1 MTTILLAS
9 VLLGV
14 AVVIALLAA
23 MLVRRPVGHGEVTL
37 IQQQLVELRERVERL
52 ATSQQEVPKALADG
66 ALGQAR
72 ALADVRE
79 RLGQLGEATKRLQS
93 VGEQV
98 SEVHQLLQ
106 IPKLRGNLGEVMLEQ
121 LLAEV
126 LPPAQYVAQ
135 HALSTGRVDAVIK
148 IGGRLIP
155 VDAKFPMESCR
166 RMLEAPPEEVDR
178 ERRGFLKSVRDR
190 IDEVASKYIRPAE
203 NTYEFALMY
212 IPAETVYYEAVVR
225 EASLDDA
232 KGILRYALER
242 CVVPV
247 SPHTFYAYLLVI
259 LHGLRGMK
267 LDERAR
273 HIQGELGTLTQEFE
287 RFWDVIRK
295 VGGHLANAQR
305 QYAEGERQAG
315 VVRARLDRIADVGL
329 APEAD
334 PPRVASET
342 EGPALLGGPG
352 ATA

>member
-1 MTTILLAS
+1 MTTTLLVG

-14 AVVIALLAA
+14 AVVIALLAG
-23 MLVRRPVGHGEVTL
+23 MLVRRPAGHGEITL
-37 IQQQLVELRERVERL
+37 LQQQLMELRDRIERL
-52 ATSQQEVPKALADG
+52 ATSQQEVPKALANSSL
-66 ALGQAR
+66 AEAR
-72 ALADVRE
+72 ALAEVRE
-79 RLGQLGEATKRLQS
+79 RLVQLGEATKRLEC

-121 LLAEV
+121 LLVEI
-126 LPPAQYVAQ
+126 LPPAQY
-135 HALSTGRVDAVIK
+135 ALQYPLSAGRVDAVVK

-166 RMLEAPPEEVDR
+166 RMLEAPPEAVDR

-190 IDEVASKYIRPAE
+190 IDEVASKYIRPSE
-203 NTYEFALMY
+203 DTYEFALMY

-225 EASLDDA
+225 DASLEDS

-242 CVVPV
+242 RVVPV
-247 SPHTFYAYLLVI
+247 SPHTFYTYLLVI

-267 LDERAR
+267 LEERAR

-287 RFWDVIRK
+287 RFWDAIRK

-315 VVRARLDRIADVGL
+315 VVRTRLDRITGVGL
-329 APEAD
+329 AAEAD
-334 PPRVASET
+334 QPPVLPRPEPFRDA
-342 EGPALLGGPG
+342 G
-352 ATA
+352 A